1 MLYRRLLQITWNP
14 LPNTCYSISK
24 NEQMTTEIVTLWFEN
39 FTKQIQ
45 EHPLLVISDEHLTHV
60 LLEQTGRAIKNKSQ

>member
-1 MLYRRLLQITWNP
+1 
-14 LPNTCYSISK
+14 
-24 NEQMTTEIVTLWFEN
+24 MTTEIVTLWFEN

-60 LLEQTGRAIKNKSQ
+60 LLEQTERAIKNKSQ